1 MIRVI
6 NQGGLGN
13 QLFIWNAAHEI
24 ASMYQDKVSIIQI
37 RHSFFKPT
45 LPPSIKILESYCD
58 HNVIVKYGF
67 WINYVLK
74 IIDKS
79 YLTFPRLSFGLKKL
93 FKIQDVRNHEAI
105 PSLSYPK
112 PKWIR
117 GFFQDGESVWKNR
130 NILTLEIGEFLNR
143 IRTALPEEL
152 SMFISAEYQAFHIRR
167 GDYRID
173 ESKWGL
179 LSLSYYNQNKHES
192 LPILVSSDD
201 SDIAKEV
208 EKLFPKFTFLNP
220 MQYSEWETFLCLASS
235 RYLLMANST
244 FSWWASLFV
253 SLRNGTVIAPRPWFY
268 KMNISSN
275 YLVRP
280 GIQFEKSL
288 FETR

>member
-1 MIRVI
+1 MIRIV

-24 ASMYQDKVSIIQI
+24 ANMYQDKVTIIQV
-37 RHSFFKPT
+37 RHSFFKASM
-45 LPPSIKILESYCD
+45 PPPIKVLESYCD
-58 HNVIVKYGF
+58 H
-67 WINYVLK
+67 
-74 IIDKS
+74 
-79 YLTFPRLSFGLKKL
+79 T
-93 FKIQDVRNHEAI
+93 
-105 PSLSYPK
+105 YPK

-130 NILTLEIGEFLNR
+130 NVLNLEIGEFLHK
-143 IRTALPEEL
+143 IRTELPEKL
-152 SMFISAEYQAFHIRR
+152 STFISTEYQAFHIRR

-179 LSLSYYNQNKHES
+179 LSLSYYYKNKHES
-192 LPILVSSDD
+192 FPILVSSDD
-201 SDIAKEV
+201 SDIAKEL
-208 EKLFPKFTFLNP
+208 EGLFPKFTFLNP

-253 SLRNGTVIAPRPWFY
+253 SLRDGTTVAPRPWFY
-268 KMNISSN
+268 NMNISSN

-280 GIQFEKSL
+280 GIQFKKSL
-288 FETR
+288 FETK